1 MSRLELIAIRLCC
14 CDPHSLQIP
23 RLEHTFLVGNVY
35 HSATI
40 SVVGFG
46 VKCGLHLVASV
57 LLTGRSVSGGST
69 WGGLVIPSG
78 APYGG
83 QPTSRLLTSSPKLAT
98 KVAQTASP
106 LSGMSKLADF
116 LVADAAALPVILLEP
131 RPGQPEQGPRLRL
144 PWLFPSVSLSVGL
157 FARNLIRCFGECN
170 VWFTGSLA
178 TQLTVR
184 INMHAFFVINW
195 CFKPFLRKKNL
206 NQSYAHPSKLTLVA
220 RTPV

>member
-23 RLEHTFLVGNVY
+23 RLEHTFLVGTCVPFSY
-35 HSATI
+35 RQCCRLR
-40 SVVGFG
+40 GG
-46 VKCGLHLVASV
+46 VWASPCGVRFTNRAFCVRGEHM
-57 LLTGRSVSGGST
+57 
-69 WGGLVIPSG
+69 GGLVIPSG
-78 APYGG
+78 APSGG

-98 KVAQTASP
+98 RVTQTASR
-106 LSGMSKLADF
+106 LSGMSRLADF
-116 LVADAAALPVILLEP
+116 LVADAAALLVILLEP

-157 FARNLIRCFGECN
+157 FARNRIRCFGECN

-184 INMHAFFVINW
+184 INMHAFFCN
-195 CFKPFLRKKNL
+195 
-206 NQSYAHPSKLTLVA
+206 
-220 RTPV
+220 